1 MTTVHVDDFRP
12 AQRRHVVR
20 APRGYRAFVP
30 PPLPT
35 HIDLDPALARKLSD
49 ADRAIGELAGVSRT
63 LPHPELL
70 SRPLLRRE
78 AVLSSRIEGT
88 RASLSDL
95 VLFEIDEPAV
105 GEDDAREVHNYVRAA
120 DHLFA
125 LDRRLPLSL
134 PLLLETHGMLM
145 SGLQVG
151 HVTPGEF
158 RRTQNG
164 IGPPGSV
171 IDTASYVPPPPERLW
186 ECLDPLEKYLHAP
199 RSAPP
204 LLDIAAVHYQFEA
217 IHPFLDG
224 NGRIGRL
231 LISLLLVEWGL
242 LPGPVLDLSG
252 YLEPRREAYYAGLRA
267 VSTDGDWAGWY
278 GFMLDGFT
286 TQAQRTVHRAHRLQG
301 LREEFRSRVAASRA
315 AGLPTLIEELFRVP
329 AMTITRAQALL
340 GVTHRAATQNV
351 EKLVAA
357 GILREARTKGRRRMF
372 LCEAVIVVVEEGDFP
387 VRPRRSS

>member
-1 MTTVHVDDFRP
+1 MHVDDFRP
-12 AQRRHVVR
+12 AQRQHVVR
-20 APRGYRAFVP
+20 AQRGYLAFVP
-30 PPLPT
+30 PPLPPQVE
-35 HIDLDPALARKLSD
+35 LDPSLQRKLSE
-49 ADRAIGELAGVSRT
+49 ADRAIGELAGVSRS
-63 LPHPELL
+63 LPQPELL
-70 SRPLLRRE
+70 ARPLVRRE

-105 GEDDAREVHNYVRAA
+105 GDDDAREVHNYVRAA

-125 LDRRLPLSL
+125 PDRRLPLSL
-134 PLLLETHGMLM
+134 PLLLEAHEILM
-145 SGLQVG
+145 AGLKAG

-158 RRTQNG
+158 RRTQNW
-164 IGPPGSV
+164 IGRPGSV
-171 IDTASYVPPPPERLW
+171 LDTASYVPPPPERLW
-186 ECLDPLEKYLHAP
+186 DCLDPLEKYLHGS
-199 RSAPP
+199 RTAPP
-204 LLDIAAVHYQFEA
+204 LLDIAAAHYQFEA

-252 YLEPRREAYYAGLRA
+252 YIEPRRERYYAGLRA

-278 GFMLDGFT
+278 GFMLDGFA
-286 TQAQRTVHRAHRLQG
+286 TQAQRAAHRAHRLRG
-301 LREEFRSRVAASRA
+301 LRDEFLSRVAGSRA
-315 AGLPTLIEELFRVP
+315 TGLPVLIEELFRVP

-351 EKLVAA
+351 EKLVAVD
-357 GILREARTKGRRRMF
+357 ILREARTKGRRRMF
-372 LCEAVIVVVEEGDFP
+372 LCEAVIAVVEEGDFP
-387 VRPRRSS
+387 VGPQRST